1 MYREL
6 PDQVEPKCGWEEI
19 VLAMRR
25 YSENLVIQS
34 HGCYFLQFF
43 ARGHSHDQKLVD
55 AGTHGVIIRSM
66 RNFPEHEDLQRLASA
81 ALEKIANSTDEIK
94 RQLCDA
100 GAPEAMCTTMC
111 TFGSNFNVQFYNVL
125 GVASLALSDCG
136 AADRFVAN
144 GAHLLIQD
152 AAGRHSRLAGFCCA
166 ALTALCRNCNHDTS
180 LQLLEDRSF
189 NTICQALAKDLA
201 PRHQEKGSL
210 HQVDFSCSTFSL
222 ALKQSC
228 RNNKHCFGSRFCTAS
243 PILFGTFTPASSCLR
258 ESFEVWLLFFTSST
272 LLLSKATA
280 NISHRWPMTL
290 MV

>member
-1 MYREL
+1 MYIEFGPQL
-6 PDQVEPKCGWEEI
+6 EPKCGWEEI
-19 VLAMRR
+19 ALAMRR
-25 YSENLVIQS
+25 YSENVVIQTK
-34 HGCYFLQFF
+34 GCCFF
-43 ARGHSHDQKLVD
+43 FWVACGHSHDQKIVD
-55 AGTHGVIIRSM
+55 AGALGLIIQSM
-66 RNFPEHEDLQRLASA
+66 RNFPEHVELQDSASA
-81 ALEKIANSTDEIK
+81 GLQQIANSTDEIK

-100 GAPEAMCTTMC
+100 GAPEAMCTTMR
-111 TFGSNFNVQFYNVL
+111 TFGSNFGVQIRNVA
-125 GVASLALSDCG
+125 GVASLALGDCG

-152 AAGRHSRLAGFCCA
+152 AAGRHSHLAGFCCA

-180 LQLLEDRSF
+180 LQLLEDRSV
-189 NTICQALAKDLA
+189 NTICQALAQDLP

-210 HQVDFSCSTFSL
+210 HQVDFCCSTFSL
-222 ALKQSC
+222 ALKQCC

-280 NISHRWPMTL
+280 NISHR
-290 MV
+290 

>member
-1 MYREL
+1 M
-6 PDQVEPKCGWEEI
+6 EPKCGWEEI

-25 YSENLVIQS
+25 YSKNVIIQTK
-34 HGCYFLQFF
+34 GCFFLGCVAQ
-43 ARGHSHDQKLVD
+43 GHSHDQKMVD
-55 AGTHGVIIRSM
+55 AGAHGVIIQSM
-66 RNFPEHEDLQRLASA
+66 RNFPEHAQLQHAASIGLAQ
-81 ALEKIANSTDEIK
+81 IANSTDEIK

-100 GAPEAMCTTMC
+100 GAPEAMCTTMR
-111 TFGSNFNVQFYNVL
+111 TFGSNFYIQHINVL
-125 GVASLALSDCG
+125 GVASLALGDCG

-180 LQLLEDRSF
+180 LQLLEDRSV
-189 NTICQALAKDLA
+189 NAICQALAQDLP

-210 HQVDFSCSTFSL
+210 HQVDFSCSTFPL

-258 ESFEVWLLFFTSST
+258 ESFEVWLLFFTSSS

-280 NISHRWPMTL
+280 NISHR
-290 MV
+290 